1 MRSAFLTGGITL
13 LLLAMLFWPEATYQG
28 ALSGL
33 ELWATTLVPA
43 LFPFMVIAEILLK
56 IGVVPMLGV
65 LLEPV
70 MRPLFNLP
78 GAASFVVAM
87 GFTSGFPMGAVL
99 TKRLCEEKQCT
110 IAEGERLVAFTN
122 NSSPLFILG
131 AVAVGM
137 FQYPLLGVLL
147 AVAHYLANILIGILL
162 GLKAPR
168 PPQRHHLGQPL
179 LRRSLQ
185 ALLQAQKKR
194 PPWAQMMRT
203 AITNGVNNIC
213 LIGGFVIIFAILLKL
228 LQVTSLQALFEYPC
242 ALFLAIIGL
251 TPTAGMDAA
260 LATAFWEMTLGLK
273 ELSLATAPLREK
285 AILASIILG
294 WSGLSIQ
301 AQVTGVLAGSDIS
314 PRLYYRSRLLHS
326 VLAGLLTYL
335 LTFNQDRLS
344 LPSAPALTL
353 LAEPKA
359 FFPLLLFNFGA
370 ACRLFIYSL
379 GTLFA
384 LALLALGINQIHRKL
399 H

>member
-1 MRSAFLTGGITL
+1 
-13 LLLAMLFWPEATYQG
+13 
-28 ALSGL
+28 
-33 ELWATTLVPA
+33 
-43 LFPFMVIAEILLK
+43 
-56 IGVVPMLGV
+56 
-65 LLEPV
+65 
-70 MRPLFNLP
+70 
-78 GAASFVVAM
+78 
-87 GFTSGFPMGAVL
+87 
-99 TKRLCEEKQCT
+99 
-110 IAEGERLVAFTN
+110 
-122 NSSPLFILG
+122 
-131 AVAVGM
+131 
-137 FQYPLLGVLL
+137 
-147 AVAHYLANILIGILL
+147 
-162 GLKAPR
+162 
-168 PPQRHHLGQPL
+168 
-179 LRRSLQ
+179 
-185 ALLQAQKKR
+185 
-194 PPWAQMMRT
+194 
-203 AITNGVNNIC
+203 
-213 LIGGFVIIFAILLKL
+213 
-228 LQVTSLQALFEYPC
+228 
-242 ALFLAIIGL
+242 
-251 TPTAGMDAA
+251 PTAGMDAA